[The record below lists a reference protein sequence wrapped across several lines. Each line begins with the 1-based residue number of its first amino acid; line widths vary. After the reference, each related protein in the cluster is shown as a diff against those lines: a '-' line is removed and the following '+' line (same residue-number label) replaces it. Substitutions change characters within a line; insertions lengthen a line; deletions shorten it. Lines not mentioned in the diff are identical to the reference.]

1 MTMVQRSC
9 HCQDNLRHCLSR
21 RNVSVSKSPSSGAA
35 MGRHYR
41 SYLRRG
47 LAQGQAESEL
57 QGGGGPEDTAVTA
70 AGSTATWSWCPS
82 PGKHWP
88 VAPLGPLPLRSQ
100 VSTRLLHCKATFVPI
115 KKRLS
120 QFLNLSKIVFSS
132 FRVHRNCFAYH

>member
-1 MTMVQRSC
+1 MLTNQRF
-9 HCQDNLRHCLSR
+9 QPGEG
-21 RNVSVSKSPSSGAA
+21 PSSSLLRDCETDGALHSTT
-35 MGRHYR
+35 G
-41 SYLRRG
+41 YLRRG

-132 FRVHRNCFAYH
+132 FRVHWNCFAYHQVYIM